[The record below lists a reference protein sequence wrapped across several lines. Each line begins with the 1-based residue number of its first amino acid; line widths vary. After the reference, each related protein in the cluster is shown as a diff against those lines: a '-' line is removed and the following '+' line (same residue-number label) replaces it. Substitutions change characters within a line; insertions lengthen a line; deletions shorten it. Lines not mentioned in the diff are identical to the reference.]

1 MKIAVLVKQVPSPE
15 SHLLLESET
24 SFLNRSQCDLV
35 LNQAD
40 LVAVEAA
47 IRFCDGEENQNLVI
61 SMGPDGL
68 EQSTKRALAMG
79 IDEAIHISDSKLH
92 GADIWLTATV
102 LAKAIAKSG
111 ATFVFAGNKSS
122 DGQSGAV
129 AAYVSS
135 LLGWEFVDAKTEM
148 EIDSTINRNEPA
160 VLVINPEMNTPRL
173 PNFKG
178 IAEAKNKPVSTWSV
192 ADLEITQTDAKLRI
206 VNQKS
211 LDLDK
216 KTEHR
221 TGDVLEIAKY
231 IIAKIDE
238 WSESKSSK
246 EDEFKFDSEEFF
258 VFEANQT
265 VEAAKFA
272 AENNLAIVTGAVN
285 ASNGRVTKRIFDDH
299 TEVEVEASGKCV
311 VTKSPNEQS
320 LELVVGVGGGIRN
333 RELARKFASSLSA
346 ELVGTA
352 VALDKGIIEENQL
365 VGESGKKIHPHTYLN
380 FGVSGAHHHLVGIK
394 GTRRMISINL
404 DSEAEIFNQS
414 DLAIV
419 GDAEDVMSA
428 ILKELGK

>member
-15 SHLLLESET
+15 SHLSLEAET
-24 SFLNRSQCDLV
+24 CFLNRSQCDYV

-47 IRFCDGEENQNLVI
+47 IRLCDGDESQNLLI
-61 SMGPDGL
+61 SMGPTGL

-79 IDEAIHISDSKLH
+79 IDEAIHISDPKLH

-102 LAKAIAKSG
+102 LAKAISKSG
-111 ATFVFAGNKSS
+111 ATFVFTGNKSS
-122 DGQSGAV
+122 DGQSGAI
-129 AAYVSS
+129 AAYVST
-135 LLGWEFVDAKTEM
+135 LLGWKFVDAKTEL

-160 VLVINPEMNTPRL
+160 VLMIDPQMNTPRL

-178 IAEAKNKPVSTWSV
+178 IAAAKNKPVSTWSV
-192 ADLEITQTDAKLRI
+192 ADLEISQTDPKLRI
-206 VNQKS
+206 VSQKS
-211 LDLDK
+211 LYLDK
-216 KTEHR
+216 KTEQR
-221 TGDVLEIAKY
+221 TGDVFEIAKY
-231 IIAKIDE
+231 MISRINE
-238 WSESKSSK
+238 WSESKSSI
-246 EDEFKFDSEEFF
+246 EDEFNFDSEEFF
-258 VFEANQT
+258 VFEANQI

-272 AENNLAIVTGAVN
+272 AENDLAIVTGAVN

-311 VTKSPNEQS
+311 VTKSPNKQS
-320 LELVVGVGGGIRN
+320 LGLVVGVGGGIRS
-333 RELARKFASSLSA
+333 RELANKVASSLSA

-352 VALDKGIIEENQL
+352 VALEKGIIEDDQL
-365 VGESGKKIHPHTYLN
+365 VGESGKKIHPHIYLN
-380 FGVSGAHHHLVGIK
+380 FGMSGAHHHLVGIK
-394 GTRRMISINL
+394 GTRRMISVNL
-404 DSEAEIFNQS
+404 DSEAEIFTLS